1 MGEKQLFGI
10 TIAIV
15 VLVLLV
21 VGVFTFLGYRSFS
34 RLIDERRSLDAK
46 IAAHRMTI
54 KKRQD
59 LDSKMEGMKARFDN
73 VKQYL
78 PDEKEV
84 EKLLNAFSDKCI
96 EAKLEVVKLEKAKA
110 SGGRRRRGAG
120 AAKIQVE
127 KLQFKGKFKGTFHSL
142 AKFISMV
149 EDWEHF
155 KRFVSITEFK
165 AQAAEMGMAFDSGA
179 QLHEM
184 DMVFELYM
192 YQPPKRNTKS
202 KSKSTRST
210 G

>member
-1 MGEKQLFGI
+1 MGEKQLFGL

-21 VGVFTFLGYRSFS
+21 VGVFTFLGYRRFS
-34 RLIDERRSLDAK
+34 RLVTERNGLNAK
-46 IAAHRMTI
+46 IAAHRTTA
-54 KKRQD
+54 KKKPD
-59 LDSKMEGMKARFDN
+59 LESKMEGMKSRFEN
-73 VKQYL
+73 VKRYL

-84 EKLLNAFSDKCI
+84 EKLLHAFSDKCI
-96 EAKLEVVKLEKAKA
+96 EAKLEVVKIEKAKA
-110 SGGRRRRGAG
+110 KGGRRRRGAG

-127 KLQFKGKFKGTFHSL
+127 KLQFKGKFRGTFHSL
-142 AKFISMV
+142 AKFVSMV

-165 AQAAEMGMAFDSGA
+165 AKAAGGGMAFDSGS

-184 DMVFELYM
+184 NMVFELYM
-192 YQPPKRNTKS
+192 YQPPKAKAAPS
-202 KSKSTRST
+202 KRSKRST